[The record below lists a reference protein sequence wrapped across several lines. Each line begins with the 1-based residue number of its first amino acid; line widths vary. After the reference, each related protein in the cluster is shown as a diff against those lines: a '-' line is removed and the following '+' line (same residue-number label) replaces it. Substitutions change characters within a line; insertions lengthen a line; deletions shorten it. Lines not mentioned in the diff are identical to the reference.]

1 VVLILTVT
9 FTSATFAD
17 AAPKPSLDIT
27 IENIDG
33 ASCLVDLLILED
45 IETDNSPVEAPWF
58 LDESDMQAQYDLIK
72 SYSEG
77 GYRQAM
83 ATGFNPISGTAFTK
97 IEDGRASVGFGYR
110 VPTAFKVIAVS
121 DTGQVYV
128 SEAIQKRAFNASMTF
143 NAETGQI
150 KESSNLGLFAVI
162 FSMTFVITVII
173 EELVLVIFGMR
184 SKRNFKVVFY
194 VNVLTQV
201 LLAVAVFSTSYFL
214 GALLAIIMLLLM
226 EVIIFIIEVIL
237 FIIKLDHP
245 SKLRKGGFALVA
257 NLASLILGTAIV
269 GLIAS

>member
-77 GYRQAM
+77 GYRPAM

-162 FSMTFVITVII
+162 FSMTF
-173 EELVLVIFGMR
+173 GMR

-257 NLASLILGTAIV
+257 NLASLILGTTIV